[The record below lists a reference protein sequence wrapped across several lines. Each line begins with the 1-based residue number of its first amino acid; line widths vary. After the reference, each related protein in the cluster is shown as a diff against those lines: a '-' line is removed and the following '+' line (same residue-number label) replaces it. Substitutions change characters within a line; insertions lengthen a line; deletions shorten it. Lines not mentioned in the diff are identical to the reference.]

1 MGNTVYDG
9 IVDSNNTIS
18 VHTLKK
24 IGLEYAFNFAS
35 EKFRIDG
42 LVREQTTES
51 GRKISDMA
59 YAPLGLGAL
68 TFGVSVEDMANAY
81 ATFPNGGEFREA
93 RTYTKVYDSDGK
105 LVLDNTQETEQILSE
120 KANKYINYCLRGVV
134 KNNSAVQLKATAAA
148 GKTGT
153 TSDARDR
160 WFCGYTDYYTAAV
173 WCGYKQPEEIKVT
186 SGTGSNPACTM
197 WAKVMKKLHEGK
209 EWKEIGSTSGMKGY
223 TICIDSGGI
232 ATDACS
238 ADGRGNRVQT
248 VYAFSEDKPTKTCDK
263 HIVVDWCSAG
273 EGGANEY
280 CKLAGATITK
290 KGLVK
295 YTQKEYENI
304 KKAGNVTGF
313 DESIVYLMNGDK
325 GAPMHTC
332 KLHTAASIVPTTPP
346 EPVLP
351 EAGAGEAA
359 PETP

>member
-1 MGNTVYDG
+1 M
-9 IVDSNNTIS
+9 
-18 VHTLKK
+18 
-24 IGLEYAFNFAS
+24 
-35 EKFRIDG
+35 
-42 LVREQTTES
+42 
-51 GRKISDMA
+51 
-59 YAPLGLGAL
+59 
-68 TFGVSVEDMANAY
+68 
-81 ATFPNGGEFREA
+81 
-93 RTYTKVYDSDGK
+93 
-105 LVLDNTQETEQILSE
+105 
-120 KANKYINYCLRGVV
+120 
-134 KNNSAVQLKATAAA
+134 QLKATAAA
-148 GKTGT
+148 GETGT

-209 EWKEIGSTSGMKGY
+209 EWKEIGSTSGMKSY
-223 TICIDSGGI
+223 TICIDSGGY

-238 ADGRGNRVQT
+238 ADGRANRVQT

-332 KLHTAASIVPTTPP
+332 KLHTAASIVPTTPVEP
-346 EPVLP
+346 EVP